1 MSDGMRTVTTKYLLT
16 KPGDRELTLTRTF
29 AAPRQLVFDAFTKPE
44 MLKRWMFGPADWPLV
59 HCEIDLR
66 VGGKMRYLW
75 RHQSKGEC
83 GMSGVFREIAAPD
96 RLVHTEMFDEDST
109 GGETLVTV
117 LFTEHHGRTTVATTI
132 RYSSLEV
139 REATL
144 KTGLIDGWSQG
155 HDRLDELLAS
165 IGTPAIS

>member
-1 MSDGMRTVTTKYLLT
+1 
-16 KPGDRELTLTRTF
+16 
-29 AAPRQLVFDAFTKPE
+29 
-44 MLKRWMFGPADWPLV
+44 
-59 HCEIDLR
+59 
-66 VGGKMRYLW
+66 MRYVW

-83 GMSGVFREIAAPD
+83 GLSGVFREVAAPD
-96 RLVHTEMFDEDST
+96 RLVHTELFDEDST

-117 LFTEHHGRTTVATTI
+117 LFTELHGRTTVATTI

-165 IGTPAIS
+165 IDAAPFLSFNRSKRRESCKCSPI